1 MATFVYKVRDRTG
14 KIFTGNMDAENK
26 EAIISELRKKNYF
39 ITSIGQKKGIASFST
54 EITLFQSVK
63 LEDLTIFY
71 RQFATMINA
80 GLTIVKCLDILAE
93 QVENKLLVKVLK
105 EVKENIES
113 GSTLAEAFSKHP
125 KVFSNLYIS
134 MIKAGEIGGVLDEV
148 LSRIADLIE
157 KEYALR
163 QKVKSAMTYPLFVLS
178 AAVLMAIFLLTFI
191 LPQFATVFQSFG
203 AKLPALTMGLITL
216 TRLFNR
222 FWYVFLIVIVAL
234 VFALSAYTKTP
245 TGRMNFDKFKL
256 KAPIFGVILRKT
268 AIVRFTQTLSTL
280 IKSGVPILEA
290 LQVSSESI
298 GNAVVALAVTNAKAR
313 IKEGQSISIPLAE
326 SGVFPPMVT
335 QMILVGEE
343 SGELE
348 NMLINIATFYNQE
361 VERAVERLTSVIE
374 PIMMAFISLIIGTMI
389 IAMYLPIFGMM
400 NLVE

>member
-1 MATFVYKVRDRTG
+1 MATFVYKVRDHTG
-14 KIFTGNMDAENK
+14 KTLTGNMDAENK

-234 VFALSAYTKTP
+234 VFAFLAYTKTP